1 MFCASEDPVRWALPP
16 MQEGSVS
23 GQHSLSEMD
32 SIKSLQTFTSF
43 DPVIPLLGIYY
54 KEIREAL
61 QSIIYNDEK
70 FKTKCLTLADRI
82 IFTKY
87 IWLKI
92 MKRKGY
98 KCNIRYY
105 RYDMS
110 SQSQIL
116 TNPDNDFLKNRN

>member
-1 MFCASEDPVRWALPP
+1 

-23 GQHSLSEMD
+23 GRHSLSEMD

-87 IWLKI
+87 I
-92 MKRKGY
+92 
-98 KCNIRYY
+98 
-105 RYDMS
+105 
-110 SQSQIL
+110 
-116 TNPDNDFLKNRN
+116 